1 MEVRNL
7 NKIHYQVIFRNE
19 NKFFDLPDITELKVE
34 GGVYLFYAGS
44 YVCYS
49 VPIDLVKEIISA

>member
-1 MEVRNL
+1 M

-19 NKFFDLPDITELKVE
+19 NKIFDLQDITELKVE
-34 GGVYLFYAGS
+34 GGVYLFYSGS

-49 VPIDLVKEIISA
+49 VPIDLVKEIISS